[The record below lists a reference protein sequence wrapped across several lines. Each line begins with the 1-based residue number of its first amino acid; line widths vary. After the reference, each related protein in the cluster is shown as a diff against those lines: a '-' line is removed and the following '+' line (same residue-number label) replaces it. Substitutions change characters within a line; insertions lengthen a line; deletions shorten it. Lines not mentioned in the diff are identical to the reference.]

1 MEFDARLTGMRT
13 AVCMLALAA
22 GVMAIAQVPAASRTF
37 TNPLGFSYSIPSDW
51 EVGDASSAQEAAK
64 QKANEDA
71 TSPEEKKGLACVE
84 VGLTA
89 RHEGSVIVEVALP
102 FDCYGRSFTDAELPG
117 FGEGVAEGIKSTFN
131 VNEPQT
137 STCARP
143 PSAVDRACHR
153 DPQECAGPALHHRDF
168 LQPAEEGCG
177 MLDGDGS
184 RRHRAR
190 CFRAWRGDARGRPAR
205 GAGAGRSVR
214 SQAIVS

>member
-13 AVCMLALAA
+13 AVCMLALTA

-37 TNPLGFSYSIPSDW
+37 TNPLGFSYSIPGDW

-131 VNEPQT
+131 VNKPQT
-137 STCARP
+137 STYALGRHRLWIERATGTP
-143 PSAVDRACHR
+143 KSAPDRHYTIEISCSLLKKAAVCWMAMAADATALAVFEHGAVTLE
-153 DPQECAGPALHHRDF
+153 DDLPAALV
-168 LQPAEEGCG
+168 PAEAFAVKP
-177 MLDGDGS
+177 S
-184 RRHRAR
+184 
-190 CFRAWRGDARGRPAR
+190 
-205 GAGAGRSVR
+205 
-214 SQAIVS
+214 